1 MQVCCIQFKSVR
13 KLNYS
18 ALLMYSLTNFLHLS
32 VEILLTIFVKNLMWY
47 KHSENTIIF
56 NVLHSTENG
65 RSVSEATKLQFIVL
79 LVIVRLAA
87 HHQQFSSHGCD

>member
-1 MQVCCIQFKSVR
+1 
-13 KLNYS
+13 
-18 ALLMYSLTNFLHLS
+18 
-32 VEILLTIFVKNLMWY
+32 MWY